1 MKLILAIFLLF
12 SATYLQAQTIQGRV
26 LDTQSEIPLIG
37 ATVVVQVGDEQRGT
51 TTDID
56 GRYSIGNLPPGR
68 YVIQATYLGYESSSI
83 PNVLLTSGKDV
94 IIDISLEES
103 FTQLSEVV
111 VTTDPRQS
119 NNELAA
125 VSIRTFR
132 PEEVNRYA
140 GGRGDV
146 SRLAGNLAG
155 VSTADDS
162 RNDIVIRGN
171 SPTGVLWRL
180 EGIDIPNP
188 NHFSTLGTTGGP
200 VSAVNPNMLATSD
213 FITSAFPAEYGNALS
228 GVFDLRLRNGNKE
241 RTEFMAQLGS
251 FTGVEFMAE
260 GPLNNQKGSFAI
272 GFRNS
277 FVGLASTLG
286 IPIGTNATPD
296 YRDLTFNVDFGQG
309 SSGRWS
315 IFGIGGASN
324 IDFLGNETDEDDIF
338 ADPSRN
344 SYPRSRFAVLGV
356 KHNVITGDNTYIR
369 TVLAGTLQNLD
380 FTEFEVNQ
388 LGADSIL
395 FTEAQ
400 DNNIRYSL
408 KSFIN
413 SKLNNRTS
421 VRAGIQADI
430 NSLETTVDDRV
441 GSPDRDED
449 GIPDLDRLR
458 DFDDSFGL
466 WQAFAQVRHRLTE
479 DLTINAGLHAQ
490 YFDLS
495 EAFGL
500 EPRLGLEY
508 SASERLTLTAGY
520 GRHNQTP
527 AFPVFFFR
535 DLESGSPNANS
546 DLGFLTADHL
556 VGGATWL
563 FAPNWRLKTEV
574 YYQWLSNVPVDPFA
588 SSFSLLNAGADFVFP
603 ERGSLVN
610 EGTGTNYGL
619 ELTLERTFSNNWY
632 MLLTGSVFESTYEG
646 SDGVERSTAFN
657 NQYVANLLVGRE
669 IPIGK
674 DKRNRLTINTRLTTS
689 GGRPY
694 SPIDLEASIDADTD
708 IRDETNAFS
717 LTFDDYFRWDFKI
730 GLQFNSPNR
739 RFSQSFFID
748 FQNVTNREN
757 VFTRQFNRV
766 TQQEDVLLQAGFFP
780 DIQYRIQF

>member
-56 GRYSIGNLPPGR
+56 GRYSISNLPPGR

-251 FTGVEFMAE
+251 FTGIELMAE

-309 SSGRWS
+309 NSGRWS

-338 ADPSRN
+338 A
-344 SYPRSRFAVLGV
+344 
-356 KHNVITGDNTYIR
+356 
-369 TVLAGTLQNLD
+369 
-380 FTEFEVNQ
+380 
-388 LGADSIL
+388 
-395 FTEAQ
+395 
-400 DNNIRYSL
+400 
-408 KSFIN
+408 
-413 SKLNNRTS
+413 
-421 VRAGIQADI
+421 
-430 NSLETTVDDRV
+430 
-441 GSPDRDED
+441 
-449 GIPDLDRLR
+449 
-458 DFDDSFGL
+458 
-466 WQAFAQVRHRLTE
+466 
-479 DLTINAGLHAQ
+479 
-490 YFDLS
+490 
-495 EAFGL
+495 
-500 EPRLGLEY
+500 
-508 SASERLTLTAGY
+508 
-520 GRHNQTP
+520 
-527 AFPVFFFR
+527 
-535 DLESGSPNANS
+535 
-546 DLGFLTADHL
+546 
-556 VGGATWL
+556 
-563 FAPNWRLKTEV
+563 
-574 YYQWLSNVPVDPFA
+574 
-588 SSFSLLNAGADFVFP
+588 
-603 ERGSLVN
+603 
-610 EGTGTNYGL
+610 
-619 ELTLERTFSNNWY
+619 
-632 MLLTGSVFESTYEG
+632 
-646 SDGVERSTAFN
+646 
-657 NQYVANLLVGRE
+657 
-669 IPIGK
+669 
-674 DKRNRLTINTRLTTS
+674 
-689 GGRPY
+689 
-694 SPIDLEASIDADTD
+694 
-708 IRDETNAFS
+708 
-717 LTFDDYFRWDFKI
+717 
-730 GLQFNSPNR
+730 
-739 RFSQSFFID
+739 
-748 FQNVTNREN
+748 
-757 VFTRQFNRV
+757 
-766 TQQEDVLLQAGFFP
+766 
-780 DIQYRIQF
+780 

>member
-1 MKLILAIFLLF
+1 MKYLNTLF
-12 SATYLQAQTIQGRV
+12 ALFMVASLQAQSIQGRV
-26 LDTQSEIPLIG
+26 LDAQSEMPLIG
-37 ATVVVQVGDEQRGT
+37 ATVSITVDDSPKGT
-51 TTDID
+51 TTDVD
-56 GRYSIGNLPPGR
+56 GRYLIPNVPPGR
-68 YVIQATYLGYESSSI
+68 YELQATYLGYESSTI
-83 PNVLLTSGKDV
+83 PNVLVTAGKDV
-94 IIDISLEES
+94 IIDIDLEES
-103 FTQLSEVV
+103 FTQLSEIV

-146 SRLAGNLAG
+146 SRLASNLAG
-155 VSTADDS
+155 VATTDDS

-171 SPTGVLWRL
+171 SPTGLLWRL

-228 GVFDLRLRNGNKE
+228 GVFDLTLRKGNQE

-251 FTGVEFMAE
+251 FTGIELMAE
-260 GPLNNQKGSFAI
+260 GPLNNKNGSFAV

-296 YRDLTFNVDFGQG
+296 YRDLTFNIDFGQS

-324 IDFLGNETDEDDIF
+324 IDFLANEIDDDDVF

-344 SYPRSRFAVLGV
+344 SYPRSRFGVLGV
-356 KHNVITGDNTYIR
+356 KHNIITGDNTYIR
-369 TVLAGTLQNLD
+369 TVLAGTLQNLEYE
-380 FTEFEVNQ
+380 EFEVDQ
-388 LGADSIL
+388 FGADSLL
-395 FTEAQ
+395 FSEAQ
-400 DNNIRYSL
+400 DNNLRYSL

-421 VRAGIQADI
+421 IRAGIQADI
-430 NSLETTVDDRV
+430 NSLETTVDDRI

-449 GIPDLDRLR
+449 GLPDLDRIR
-458 DFDDSFGL
+458 DFDDDFGL

-495 EAFGL
+495 EAFGF

-508 SASERLTLTAGY
+508 AASPKLTLTAGY

-535 DLESGSPNANS
+535 DLESGAPGANS
-546 DLGFLTADHL
+546 ELGFLTADHL

-563 FAPNWRLKTEV
+563 FAPNWRLKSEV
-574 YYQWLSNVPVDPFA
+574 YYQWLSNVPVDPFS

-646 SDGVERSTAFN
+646 SDGIERSTAFN
-657 NQYVANLLVGRE
+657 TQYVGNLLLGRE

-674 DKRNRLTINTRLTTS
+674 DKRNRLTINTRVSAS

-694 SPIDLEASIDADTD
+694 SPIDLDASIAADTD

-730 GLQFNSPNR
+730 GVQFNSPSR

-748 FQNVTNREN
+748 FQNLTNREN

-766 TQQEDVLLQAGFFP
+766 TQREDVLFQAGFFP

>member
-1 MKLILAIFLLF
+1 MKLTSLLF
-12 SATYLQAQTIQGRV
+12 SLFLLSNLQAQVIQGQV
-26 LDTQSEIPLIG
+26 IDAQSELPLIG
-37 ATVVVQVGDEQRGT
+37 ATVSIQVEDTQKGT
-51 TTDID
+51 TTDAD
-56 GRYSIGNLPPGR
+56 GRYSISDVPPGR
-68 YVIQATYLGYESSSI
+68 YEVQATYLGYESSTI
-83 PNVLLTSGKDV
+83 PNILVTAGKDV
-94 IIDISLEES
+94 ILEISLEES
-103 FTQLSEVV
+103 FTQLSEIV

-228 GVFDLRLRNGNKE
+228 GVFDLELRTGNRE

-251 FTGVEFMAE
+251 FTGIELMAE
-260 GPLNNQKGSFAI
+260 GPLNKKSGSFAL

-277 FVGLASTLG
+277 FVGLASSLG
-286 IPIGTNATPD
+286 IDIGTNATPD
-296 YRDLTFNVDFGQG
+296 YRDLTFNIDFGRG

-315 IFGIGGASN
+315 IFGIGGTSN

-344 SYPRSRFAVLGV
+344 SYPRSRFGVLGV
-356 KHNVITGDNTYIR
+356 KHNIITGDNTYIR

-380 FTEFEVNQ
+380 FTEFEVDQ
-388 LGADSIL
+388 FGADSIL

-421 VRAGIQADI
+421 VRAGIQADV
-430 NSLETTVDDRV
+430 NNLETTVDDRV

-466 WQAFAQVRHRLTE
+466 WQVFAQLRHRLTAG
-479 DLTINAGLHAQ
+479 LTINAGLHAQ

-508 SASERLTLTAGY
+508 SASDNLTLSAGY

-535 DLESGSPNANS
+535 DPNSGSSNANS

-574 YYQWLSNVPVDPFA
+574 YYQWLSNVPVDPFP

-610 EGTGTNYGL
+610 EGTGANYGL

-632 MLLTGSVFESTYEG
+632 MLLTGSVFESTYKG
-646 SDGVERSTAFN
+646 SDGIERSTAFN

-674 DKRNRLTINTRLTTS
+674 DKRNRLTINTRVTTS

-694 SPIDLEASIDADTD
+694 SPIDLEASIASETD
-708 IRDETNAFS
+708 VRNETDAFS

-730 GLQFNSPNR
+730 GVQFNSPSR